1 MYMER
6 QPFPQAHAFLVI
18 CLFKQMQARN
28 TCLLKTHV
36 YNNNFWL
43 VGWGLT
49 ALLAQNNFWMF
60 YASLQHKQNWLK
72 SHCFCTGLTNQTL
85 VTYSI
90 RQYRTFAA
98 LQLFNALGA
107 LTTEIL

>member
-1 MYMER
+1 MER

-36 YNNNFWL
+36 YNNNVWL

-49 ALLAQNNFWMF
+49 AL
-60 YASLQHKQNWLK
+60 QHKITFEFFMHHYNANKTDLK
-72 SHCFCTGLTNQTL
+72 VIVSVQVSQT
-85 VTYSI
+85 
-90 RQYRTFAA
+90 RHW
-98 LQLFNALGA
+98 
-107 LTTEIL
+107 